1 MSLDCIG
8 DEKMKKA
15 FQSLRMKML
24 CMIAAMMA
32 ITSTVIE
39 VTNYYLIVKQEQ
51 AASITLVITFLFV
64 SFTTTVFYFIIRRYI
79 IAVENLSK
87 TMKGISNGD
96 LSVDVVPLKG
106 KNEISTLISSF
117 NEMMT
122 HMRMLRQKI
131 SKTKRTV
138 SHSSEQ
144 LLVSMEETKT
154 AVTEVTM
161 SIQDIAAGSD
171 KQLLSVVETEQAM
184 VDMAKL
190 LQKMTDH
197 SSKVQQSMNRASEHA
212 STGNVAVKD
221 VTNQMNKIYETVKIS
236 TSEVKGLEDRST
248 EIGRIIDT
256 ITRIAEQTNLLALNA
271 AIEAARAGEH
281 GKGFAVVAGEVRK
294 LAEESKTSAIQISHL
309 LKEIEVQAKRAYQN
323 MEVNREEVTLGISTV
338 EDVTQQF
345 STIMEDVF
353 AAQEQMNKM
362 TKATGEIDGYSFKVM
377 ESVMALSEVAK
388 QAAAY
393 AEEVAAASQEELASI
408 EELVMLAANLKATVS
423 ES

>member
-1 MSLDCIG
+1 MSLDGIG
-8 DEKMKKA
+8 DEKMKKV

-24 CMIAAMMA
+24 CMIAAMVA

-131 SKTKRTV
+131 SKTKNTV

-144 LLVSMEETKT
+144 LLASMEETKT

-161 SIQDIAAGSD
+161 SIQEIAAGSD
-171 KQLLSVVETEQAM
+171 KQLLNVVETEQAM

-212 STGNVAVKD
+212 STGNVSVKE
-221 VTNQMNKIYETVKIS
+221 VTNQMNKIYESVKIS

-309 LKEIEVQAKRAYQN
+309 LKEIEAQAKQAYQN
-323 MEVNREEVTLGISTV
+323 MEVNTEEVTLGIATV
-338 EDVTQQF
+338 EDVTEQF

-362 TKATGEIDGYSFKVM
+362 TRATGEIDGYSFKVM
-377 ESVMALSEVAK
+377 ESVMGLSEVAK

-408 EELVMLAANLKATVS
+408 EELVVLAANLKATVS

>member
-64 SFTTTVFYFIIRRYI
+64 SLTTTVFYFIIRRYI

-131 SKTKRTV
+131 SKTKSTV
-138 SHSSEQ
+138 SYSSEQ
-144 LLVSMEETKT
+144 LLASMEETKT

-161 SIQDIAAGSD
+161 SIQEIAAGSD

-190 LQKMTDH
+190 LQKITDH

-212 STGNVAVKD
+212 STGNVAVKG
-221 VTNQMNKIYETVKIS
+221 VTNQMNKIYETVKLS
-236 TSEVKGLEDRST
+236 TSEVKGLEDRSA
-248 EIGRIIDT
+248 EIGRIINT

-309 LKEIEVQAKRAYQN
+309 LKEIEVQAKRAYRN
-323 MEVNREEVTLGISTV
+323 MEVNTEEVTLGISTV

-377 ESVMALSEVAK
+377 ESVMTLSEVAK

>member
-8 DEKMKKA
+8 DEKMKKV

-24 CMIAAMMA
+24 CMIAAMVA

-106 KNEISTLISSF
+106 KNEISTLISSC

-131 SKTKRTV
+131 SKTKNTV

-144 LLVSMEETKT
+144 LLASMEETKT

-161 SIQDIAAGSD
+161 SIQEIAAGSD
-171 KQLLSVVETEQAM
+171 KQLLNVVETEQAM

-212 STGNVAVKD
+212 STGNVSVKE
-221 VTNQMNKIYETVKIS
+221 VTNQMNKIYESVKIS

-309 LKEIEVQAKRAYQN
+309 LKEIEAQAKQAYQN
-323 MEVNREEVTLGISTV
+323 MEVNTEEVTLGIATV
-338 EDVTQQF
+338 EDVTEQF

-362 TKATGEIDGYSFKVM
+362 TRATGEIDGYSFKVM
-377 ESVMALSEVAK
+377 ESVMGLSEVAK

-408 EELVMLAANLKATVS
+408 EELVVLAANLKATVS

>member
-8 DEKMKKA
+8 DEKMKKV

-24 CMIAAMMA
+24 CMIAAMVA

-87 TMKGISNGD
+87 TMKGISNDD

-131 SKTKRTV
+131 SKTKNTV

-144 LLVSMEETKT
+144 LLASMEETKT

-161 SIQDIAAGSD
+161 SIQEIAAGSD
-171 KQLLSVVETEQAM
+171 KQLLNVVETEQAM

-197 SSKVQQSMNRASEHA
+197 SSRVQQSMNRASEHA
-212 STGNVAVKD
+212 STGNVSVKE
-221 VTNQMNKIYETVKIS
+221 VTNQMNKIYESVKIS

-309 LKEIEVQAKRAYQN
+309 LKEIEAQAKQAYQN
-323 MEVNREEVTLGISTV
+323 MEVNTEEVTLGIATV
-338 EDVTQQF
+338 EDVTEQF

-362 TKATGEIDGYSFKVM
+362 TRATGEIDGYSFKVM
-377 ESVMALSEVAK
+377 ESVMGLSEVAK

-408 EELVMLAANLKATVS
+408 EELVVLAANLKATVS

>member
-8 DEKMKKA
+8 DEKMKKV

-24 CMIAAMMA
+24 CMIAAMVA

-131 SKTKRTV
+131 SKTKNTV

-144 LLVSMEETKT
+144 LLASMEETKT

-161 SIQDIAAGSD
+161 SIQEIAAGSD
-171 KQLLSVVETEQAM
+171 KQLLNVVETEQAM

-212 STGNVAVKD
+212 STGNVSVKE
-221 VTNQMNKIYETVKIS
+221 VTNQMNKIYESVKIS

-309 LKEIEVQAKRAYQN
+309 LKEIEAQAKQAYQN
-323 MEVNREEVTLGISTV
+323 MEVNTEEVTLGIASV
-338 EDVTQQF
+338 EDVTEQF

-362 TKATGEIDGYSFKVM
+362 TRATGEIDGYSFKVM
-377 ESVMALSEVAK
+377 ESVMGLSEVAK

-408 EELVMLAANLKATVS
+408 EELVVLAANLKATVS

>member
-1 MSLDCIG
+1 
-8 DEKMKKA
+8 MKKA

-131 SKTKRTV
+131 SKTKSTV
-138 SHSSEQ
+138 SYSSEQ
-144 LLVSMEETKT
+144 LLASMEEIKT

-161 SIQDIAAGSD
+161 SIQEIAAGSD

-190 LQKMTDH
+190 LQKITDH

-212 STGNVAVKD
+212 STGNVAVKG
-221 VTNQMNKIYETVKIS
+221 VTNQMNKIYETVKLS
-236 TSEVKGLEDRST
+236 TSEVKGLEDRSA
-248 EIGRIIDT
+248 EIGRIINT

-309 LKEIEVQAKRAYQN
+309 LKEIEVQAKRAYRN
-323 MEVNREEVTLGISTV
+323 MEVNTEEVTLGISTV

-377 ESVMALSEVAK
+377 ESVMTLSEVAK

>member
-1 MSLDCIG
+1 
-8 DEKMKKA
+8 MKKV

-24 CMIAAMMA
+24 CMIAAMVA

-131 SKTKRTV
+131 SKTKNTV

-144 LLVSMEETKT
+144 LLASMEETKT

-161 SIQDIAAGSD
+161 SIQEIAAGSD
-171 KQLLSVVETEQAM
+171 KQLLNVVETEQAM

-212 STGNVAVKD
+212 STGNVSVKE
-221 VTNQMNKIYETVKIS
+221 VTNQMNKIYESVKIS

-309 LKEIEVQAKRAYQN
+309 LKEIEAQAKQAYQN
-323 MEVNREEVTLGISTV
+323 MEVNTEEVTLGIATV
-338 EDVTQQF
+338 EDVTEQF

-362 TKATGEIDGYSFKVM
+362 TRATGEIDGYSFKVM
-377 ESVMALSEVAK
+377 ESVMGLSEVAK

-408 EELVMLAANLKATVS
+408 EELVVLAANLKATVS

>member
-236 TSEVKGLEDRST
+236 TSEVKGLEDRSA
-248 EIGRIIDT
+248 EIGRIINT

-271 AIEAARAGEH
+271 AIEAARAGEQ

-323 MEVNREEVTLGISTV
+323 MEVNTEEVTLGIATV

-377 ESVMALSEVAK
+377 ESVMTLSEVAK

>member
-8 DEKMKKA
+8 DEKMKKV

-24 CMIAAMMA
+24 CMIAAMVA

-131 SKTKRTV
+131 SKTKNTV

-144 LLVSMEETKT
+144 LLASMEETKT

-161 SIQDIAAGSD
+161 SIQEIAAGSD
-171 KQLLSVVETEQAM
+171 KQLLNVVETEQAM

-212 STGNVAVKD
+212 STGNVSVKE
-221 VTNQMNKIYETVKIS
+221 VTNQMNKIYESVKIS

-309 LKEIEVQAKRAYQN
+309 LKEIEAQAKQAYQN
-323 MEVNREEVTLGISTV
+323 MEVNTEEVTLGIATV
-338 EDVTQQF
+338 EDVTEQF

-362 TKATGEIDGYSFKVM
+362 TRATGEIDGYSFKVM
-377 ESVMALSEVAK
+377 ESVMGLSEVAK

-408 EELVMLAANLKATVS
+408 EELVVLAANLKATVS

>member
-8 DEKMKKA
+8 DEKMKKV

-24 CMIAAMMA
+24 CMIAATMA

-64 SFTTTVFYFIIRRYI
+64 SLTTTVFYFIIRRYI

-117 NEMMT
+117 NEMTT

-161 SIQDIAAGSD
+161 SIQEIAAGSD

-190 LQKMTDH
+190 LQKMIDH
-197 SSKVQQSMNRASEHA
+197 SSRVQQSMNRASEHA
-212 STGNVAVKD
+212 STGNVSVKE
-221 VTNQMNKIYETVKIS
+221 VTNQMNKIYESVKVS
-236 TSEVKGLEDRST
+236 TSRVKGLEDRSA
-248 EIGRIIDT
+248 EIGRIIDI

-309 LKEIEVQAKRAYQN
+309 LKEIEAQAKQAYRN
-323 MEVNREEVTLGISTV
+323 MEVNTEEVTIGISTV
-338 EDVTQQF
+338 EDVTEQF

-353 AAQEQMNKM
+353 TAQEQMNKM
-362 TKATGEIDGYSFKVM
+362 TKVTGEIDGYSFKVM

-393 AEEVAAASQEELASI
+393 AEEAAAASQEELASI
-408 EELVMLAANLKATVS
+408 EELVLLAANLKATVS

>member
-1 MSLDCIG
+1 
-8 DEKMKKA
+8 MKKA

-161 SIQDIAAGSD
+161 SIQEIAAGSD

-236 TSEVKGLEDRST
+236 TSEVKGLEDRSA
-248 EIGRIIDT
+248 EIGRIINT

-309 LKEIEVQAKRAYQN
+309 LKEIEVQAKRAYRN
-323 MEVNREEVTLGISTV
+323 MEVNTEEVTLGIATV

-377 ESVMALSEVAK
+377 ESVMTLSEVAK

-408 EELVMLAANLKATVS
+408 EELVMLAANLKSTVS

>member
-122 HMRMLRQKI
+122 HMRMLGQKI
-131 SKTKRTV
+131 SKTKSTV

-144 LLVSMEETKT
+144 LLVSMKETKT

-161 SIQDIAAGSD
+161 SIQEIAAGSD

-236 TSEVKGLEDRST
+236 TSEVKGLEDRSA
-248 EIGRIIDT
+248 EIGRIINT

-323 MEVNREEVTLGISTV
+323 MEVNTEEVTLGIATV

-377 ESVMALSEVAK
+377 ESVMTLSEVAK

>member
-1 MSLDCIG
+1 
-8 DEKMKKA
+8 MKKA

-96 LSVDVVPLKG
+96 LSVDVVPLNG

-131 SKTKRTV
+131 SETKSTV

-144 LLVSMEETKT
+144 LLASMEETKT

-161 SIQDIAAGSD
+161 SIQEIAAGSD

-212 STGNVAVKD
+212 STGNVAVKE

-236 TSEVKGLEDRST
+236 TSEVKGLEDRSA
-248 EIGRIIDT
+248 EIGRIINT

-309 LKEIEVQAKRAYQN
+309 LKEIEVQAKQAYRN
-323 MEVNREEVTLGISTV
+323 MEVNTEEVTLGIATV

-353 AAQEQMNKM
+353 AGQEQMNKM
-362 TKATGEIDGYSFKVM
+362 TRATGEIDGYSFKVM
-377 ESVMALSEVAK
+377 ESVMGLSEVAK

-408 EELVMLAANLKATVS
+408 EELVVLAANLKATVS

>member
-1 MSLDCIG
+1 
-8 DEKMKKA
+8 MKKV

-24 CMIAAMMA
+24 CMIAAMVA

-131 SKTKRTV
+131 SKTKNTV

-144 LLVSMEETKT
+144 LLASMEETKT

-161 SIQDIAAGSD
+161 SIQEIAAGSD
-171 KQLLSVVETEQAM
+171 KQLLNVVETEQAM

-212 STGNVAVKD
+212 STGNVSVKE
-221 VTNQMNKIYETVKIS
+221 VTNQMNKIYESVKIS

-309 LKEIEVQAKRAYQN
+309 LKKIEAQAKQAYQN
-323 MEVNREEVTLGISTV
+323 MEVNTEEVTLGIATV
-338 EDVTQQF
+338 EDVTEQF

-362 TKATGEIDGYSFKVM
+362 TRATGEIDGYSFKVM
-377 ESVMALSEVAK
+377 ESVMGLSEVAK

-408 EELVMLAANLKATVS
+408 EELVVLAANLKATVS

>member
-8 DEKMKKA
+8 DEKMKKV

-24 CMIAAMMA
+24 CMIAAMVA

-131 SKTKRTV
+131 GKTKNTV

-144 LLVSMEETKT
+144 LLASMEETKT

-161 SIQDIAAGSD
+161 SIQEIAAGSD
-171 KQLLSVVETEQAM
+171 KQLLNVVETEQAM

-212 STGNVAVKD
+212 STGNVSVKE
-221 VTNQMNKIYETVKIS
+221 VTNQMNKIYESVKIS

-309 LKEIEVQAKRAYQN
+309 LKEIEAQAKQAYQK
-323 MEVNREEVTLGISTV
+323 MEVNTEEVTLGIATV
-338 EDVTQQF
+338 EDVTEQF

-362 TKATGEIDGYSFKVM
+362 TRATGEIDGYSFKVM
-377 ESVMALSEVAK
+377 ESVMGLSEVAK

-408 EELVMLAANLKATVS
+408 EELVVLAANLKATVS

>member
-1 MSLDCIG
+1 
-8 DEKMKKA
+8 MKKA

-236 TSEVKGLEDRST
+236 TSEVKGLEDRSA
-248 EIGRIIDT
+248 EIGRIINT

-271 AIEAARAGEH
+271 AIEAARAGEQ

-323 MEVNREEVTLGISTV
+323 MEVNTEEVTLGIATV

-362 TKATGEIDGYSFKVM
+362 TKASGEIDGYSFKVM
-377 ESVMALSEVAK
+377 ESVMTLSEVAK

>member
-1 MSLDCIG
+1 
-8 DEKMKKA
+8 MKKA

-24 CMIAAMMA
+24 CMIAAMVA

-106 KNEISTLISSF
+106 KNEISTLISSL

-131 SKTKRTV
+131 SKTKSTV

-144 LLVSMEETKT
+144 LLASMEETKT

-161 SIQDIAAGSD
+161 SIQEIAAGSD

-212 STGNVAVKD
+212 STGNVSVKE
-221 VTNQMNKIYETVKIS
+221 VTNQMNKIYESVKIS
-236 TSEVKGLEDRST
+236 TSEVKGLEDCST

-281 GKGFAVVAGEVRK
+281 GKHGKGFAVVAGEVRK

-309 LKEIEVQAKRAYQN
+309 LKEIEAQAKQAYQN
-323 MEVNREEVTLGISTV
+323 MEVNTEEVTLGIATV
-338 EDVTQQF
+338 EDVTEQF

-362 TKATGEIDGYSFKVM
+362 TKATGEIDGYSFKV
-377 ESVMALSEVAK
+377 
-388 QAAAY
+388 
-393 AEEVAAASQEELASI
+393 I
-408 EELVMLAANLKATVS
+408 
-423 ES
+423 

>member
-1 MSLDCIG
+1 
-8 DEKMKKA
+8 MKKV

-24 CMIAAMMA
+24 CMIAAMVA

-131 SKTKRTV
+131 SKTKNTV

-144 LLVSMEETKT
+144 LLASMEETKT

-161 SIQDIAAGSD
+161 SIQEIAAGSD
-171 KQLLSVVETEQAM
+171 KQLLNVVETEQAM

-212 STGNVAVKD
+212 STGNVSVKE
-221 VTNQMNKIYETVKIS
+221 VTNQMNKIYESVKIS

-309 LKEIEVQAKRAYQN
+309 LKEIEAQAKQAYQN
-323 MEVNREEVTLGISTV
+323 MEVNTEEVTLGIASV

-362 TKATGEIDGYSFKVM
+362 TRATGEIDGYSFKVM
-377 ESVMALSEVAK
+377 ESVMGLSEVAK

-408 EELVMLAANLKATVS
+408 EELVVLAANLKATVS

>member
-1 MSLDCIG
+1 
-8 DEKMKKA
+8 MKKA

>member
-1 MSLDCIG
+1 
-8 DEKMKKA
+8 MKKA

-122 HMRMLRQKI
+122 HMRMLGQKI
-131 SKTKRTV
+131 SKTKSTV

-236 TSEVKGLEDRST
+236 TSEVKGLEDRSA
-248 EIGRIIDT
+248 EIGRIINT

-271 AIEAARAGEH
+271 AIEAARAGEQ

-309 LKEIEVQAKRAYQN
+309 LKEIEVQAKRAYRN
-323 MEVNREEVTLGISTV
+323 MEVNTEEVTLGIATV

>member
-1 MSLDCIG
+1 
-8 DEKMKKA
+8 MKKV

-24 CMIAAMMA
+24 CMIAAMVA

-131 SKTKRTV
+131 SKTKNTV

-144 LLVSMEETKT
+144 LLASMEETKT

-161 SIQDIAAGSD
+161 SIQEIAAGSD
-171 KQLLSVVETEQAM
+171 KQLLNVVETEQAM

-212 STGNVAVKD
+212 STGNISVKE
-221 VTNQMNKIYETVKIS
+221 VTNQMNKIYESVKIS

-309 LKEIEVQAKRAYQN
+309 LKEIEAQAKQAYQN
-323 MEVNREEVTLGISTV
+323 MEVNTEEVTLGIATV
-338 EDVTQQF
+338 EDVTEQF

-362 TKATGEIDGYSFKVM
+362 TRATGEIDGYSFKVM
-377 ESVMALSEVAK
+377 ESVMGLSEVAK

-408 EELVMLAANLKATVS
+408 EELVVLAANLKATVS

>member
-8 DEKMKKA
+8 DEKMKKV

-24 CMIAAMMA
+24 CMIAAMVA

-131 SKTKRTV
+131 SKTKNTV

-144 LLVSMEETKT
+144 LLASMEETKT

-161 SIQDIAAGSD
+161 SIQEIAAGSD
-171 KQLLSVVETEQAM
+171 KQLLNVVETEQAM

-212 STGNVAVKD
+212 STGNVSVKE
-221 VTNQMNKIYETVKIS
+221 VTNQMNKIYESVKIS

-309 LKEIEVQAKRAYQN
+309 LKKIEAQAKQAYQN
-323 MEVNREEVTLGISTV
+323 MEVNTEEVTLGIATV
-338 EDVTQQF
+338 EDVTEQF

-362 TKATGEIDGYSFKVM
+362 TRATGEIDGYSFKVM
-377 ESVMALSEVAK
+377 ESVMGLSEVAK

-408 EELVMLAANLKATVS
+408 EELVVLAANLKATVS

>member
-1 MSLDCIG
+1 
-8 DEKMKKA
+8 MKKA

-122 HMRMLRQKI
+122 HMRMLGQKI
-131 SKTKRTV
+131 SKTKSTV

-236 TSEVKGLEDRST
+236 TSEVKGLEDRSA
-248 EIGRIIDT
+248 EIGRIINT

-309 LKEIEVQAKRAYQN
+309 LKEIEVQAKRAYRN
-323 MEVNREEVTLGISTV
+323 MEVNTEEVTLGIATV

-377 ESVMALSEVAK
+377 ESVMTLSEVAK

>member
-161 SIQDIAAGSD
+161 SIQEIAAGSD

-236 TSEVKGLEDRST
+236 TSEVKGLEDRSA
-248 EIGRIIDT
+248 EIGRIINT

-323 MEVNREEVTLGISTV
+323 MEVNTEEVTLGIATV

-377 ESVMALSEVAK
+377 ESVMTLSEVAK

>member
-8 DEKMKKA
+8 DEKMKKV

-24 CMIAAMMA
+24 CMIAAMVA

-131 SKTKRTV
+131 SKTKNTV

-144 LLVSMEETKT
+144 LLASMEETKT

-161 SIQDIAAGSD
+161 SIQEIAAGSD
-171 KQLLSVVETEQAM
+171 KQLLNVVETEQAM

-212 STGNVAVKD
+212 STGNVSVKE
-221 VTNQMNKIYETVKIS
+221 VTNQMNKIYESVKIS

-309 LKEIEVQAKRAYQN
+309 LKEIEAQAKQAYQN
-323 MEVNREEVTLGISTV
+323 MEVNTEEVTLGIASV

-362 TKATGEIDGYSFKVM
+362 TRATGEIDGYSFKVM
-377 ESVMALSEVAK
+377 ESVMGLSEVAK

-408 EELVMLAANLKATVS
+408 EELVVLAANLKATVS

>member
-1 MSLDCIG
+1 
-8 DEKMKKA
+8 MKKA

-236 TSEVKGLEDRST
+236 TSEVKGLEDRSA
-248 EIGRIIDT
+248 EIGRIINT

-271 AIEAARAGEH
+271 AIEAARAGEQ

-323 MEVNREEVTLGISTV
+323 MEVNTEEVTLGIATV

-377 ESVMALSEVAK
+377 ESVMTLSEVAK

>member
-1 MSLDCIG
+1 
-8 DEKMKKA
+8 MKKA

-190 LQKMTDH
+190 LQKMTEH

-236 TSEVKGLEDRST
+236 TSEVKGLEDRSA
-248 EIGRIIDT
+248 EIGRIINT

-271 AIEAARAGEH
+271 AIEAARAGEQ

-323 MEVNREEVTLGISTV
+323 MEVNTEEVTLGIATV

-377 ESVMALSEVAK
+377 ESVMTLSEVAK

>member
-8 DEKMKKA
+8 DEKMKKV

-24 CMIAAMMA
+24 CMIAAMVA

-131 SKTKRTV
+131 SKTKSTV

-144 LLVSMEETKT
+144 LLASMEETKT

-161 SIQDIAAGSD
+161 SIQEIAAGSD
-171 KQLLSVVETEQAM
+171 KQLLHVVETEQAM

-212 STGNVAVKD
+212 STGNVSVKE
-221 VTNQMNKIYETVKIS
+221 VTNQMNKIYESVKIS

-248 EIGRIIDT
+248 EIGRIIDA

-309 LKEIEVQAKRAYQN
+309 LKEIEAQAKQAYQN
-323 MEVNREEVTLGISTV
+323 MEVNTEEVTLGIATV
-338 EDVTQQF
+338 EDVTEQF

-353 AAQEQMNKM
+353 AAQGQMNKM

-377 ESVMALSEVAK
+377 ESVMGLSEVAK

-408 EELVMLAANLKATVS
+408 EELVVLAANLKATVR

>member
-131 SKTKRTV
+131 SKTKNTV

-144 LLVSMEETKT
+144 LLASMEETKT

-161 SIQDIAAGSD
+161 SIQEIAAGSD
-171 KQLLSVVETEQAM
+171 KQLLNVVETEQAM

-212 STGNVAVKD
+212 STGNVSVKE
-221 VTNQMNKIYETVKIS
+221 VTNQMNKIYESVKIS

-309 LKEIEVQAKRAYQN
+309 LKEIEAQAKQAYQN
-323 MEVNREEVTLGISTV
+323 MEVNTEEVTLGIATV
-338 EDVTQQF
+338 EDVTEQF

-377 ESVMALSEVAK
+377 ESVMGLSEVAK

-408 EELVMLAANLKATVS
+408 EELVVLAATLKATVS

>member
-1 MSLDCIG
+1 
-8 DEKMKKA
+8 MKKA

-122 HMRMLRQKI
+122 HMRMLGQKI
-131 SKTKRTV
+131 SKTKSTV

-144 LLVSMEETKT
+144 LLVSMKETKT

-161 SIQDIAAGSD
+161 SIQEIAAGSD

-248 EIGRIIDT
+248 EIGRIINT

-323 MEVNREEVTLGISTV
+323 MEVNTEEVTLGIATV

-377 ESVMALSEVAK
+377 ESVMTLSEVAK

-423 ES
+423 EF

>member
-8 DEKMKKA
+8 DEKMKKV

-79 IAVENLSK
+79 IAVENLLK

-117 NEMMT
+117 NEMVN
-122 HMRMLRQKI
+122 HMRMLGQKI
-131 SKTKRTV
+131 SKTKSTV

-144 LLVSMEETKT
+144 LLASMEETKT
-154 AVTEVTM
+154 AVTEVTA
-161 SIQDIAAGSD
+161 SIQEIAAGSD

-212 STGNVAVKD
+212 STGNVSVKE
-221 VTNQMNKIYETVKIS
+221 VTNQMNKIYESVKIS

-309 LKEIEVQAKRAYQN
+309 LKEIEAQAKQAYQN
-323 MEVNREEVTLGISTV
+323 MEVNTEEVTLGISTV
-338 EDVTQQF
+338 EDVTEQF

-377 ESVMALSEVAK
+377 EAVMGLSEVAK

-408 EELVMLAANLKATVS
+408 EELVLLAANLKATVS

>member
-96 LSVDVVPLKG
+96 LSVDLAPLKG

-117 NEMMT
+117 NEMMI

-131 SKTKRTV
+131 SKTKSMV

-144 LLVSMEETKT
+144 LFASMEETKT

-161 SIQDIAAGSD
+161 SIQEIAAGSD
-171 KQLLSVVETEQAM
+171 KQLLNVVETEQAM

-197 SSKVQQSMNRASEHA
+197 SSRVQQSMNRASEHA
-212 STGNVAVKD
+212 STGNVSVKE
-221 VTNQMNKIYETVKIS
+221 VTNQMNKIYESVKIS

-309 LKEIEVQAKRAYQN
+309 LQEIEAQAKQAYQN
-323 MEVNREEVTLGISTV
+323 MEVNTEEVTLGIATV
-338 EDVTQQF
+338 EDVNEQF

-377 ESVMALSEVAK
+377 ESVMGLSEVAK

-408 EELVMLAANLKATVS
+408 EELVVLAATLKATVS

>member
-1 MSLDCIG
+1 
-8 DEKMKKA
+8 MKKV

-24 CMIAAMMA
+24 CMIAAMVA

-96 LSVDVVPLKG
+96 LSVDVIPLKG

-131 SKTKRTV
+131 SKTKNTV

-144 LLVSMEETKT
+144 LLASMEETKT

-161 SIQDIAAGSD
+161 SIQEIAAGSD
-171 KQLLSVVETEQAM
+171 KQLLNVVETEQAM

-212 STGNVAVKD
+212 STGNVSVKE
-221 VTNQMNKIYETVKIS
+221 VTNQMNKIYESVKIS

-309 LKEIEVQAKRAYQN
+309 LKEIEAQAKQAYQN
-323 MEVNREEVTLGISTV
+323 MEVNTEEVTLGIVTV
-338 EDVTQQF
+338 EDVTEQF

-362 TKATGEIDGYSFKVM
+362 TRATGEIDGYSFKVM
-377 ESVMALSEVAK
+377 ESVMGLSEVAK

-408 EELVMLAANLKATVS
+408 EELVVLAANLKATVS

>member
-1 MSLDCIG
+1 
-8 DEKMKKA
+8 MKKV

-24 CMIAAMMA
+24 CMIAAMVA

-106 KNEISTLISSF
+106 KNEISTLISSC

-131 SKTKRTV
+131 SKTKNTV

-144 LLVSMEETKT
+144 LLASMEETKT

-161 SIQDIAAGSD
+161 SIQEIAAGSD
-171 KQLLSVVETEQAM
+171 KQLLNVVETEQAM

-212 STGNVAVKD
+212 STGNVSVKE
-221 VTNQMNKIYETVKIS
+221 VTNQMNKIYESVKIS

-309 LKEIEVQAKRAYQN
+309 LKEIEAQAKQAYQN
-323 MEVNREEVTLGISTV
+323 MEVNTEEVTLGIATV
-338 EDVTQQF
+338 EDVTEQF

-362 TKATGEIDGYSFKVM
+362 TRATGEIDGYSFKVM
-377 ESVMALSEVAK
+377 ESVMGLSEVAK

-408 EELVMLAANLKATVS
+408 EELVVLAANLKATVS

>member
-8 DEKMKKA
+8 DEKMKKV

-24 CMIAAMMA
+24 CMIAAMVA

-51 AASITLVITFLFV
+51 AASITLVITFLFG

-96 LSVDVVPLKG
+96 LSVNVVPLKG

-131 SKTKRTV
+131 SKTKNTV

-144 LLVSMEETKT
+144 LLASMEETKT

-161 SIQDIAAGSD
+161 SIQEIAAGSD
-171 KQLLSVVETEQAM
+171 KQLLNVVETEQAM

-212 STGNVAVKD
+212 STGNVSVKE
-221 VTNQMNKIYETVKIS
+221 VTNQMNKIYESVKIS

-309 LKEIEVQAKRAYQN
+309 LKEIEAQAKQAYQN
-323 MEVNREEVTLGISTV
+323 MEVNTEEVTLGIATV
-338 EDVTQQF
+338 EDVTEQF

-362 TKATGEIDGYSFKVM
+362 TRATGEIDGYSFKVM
-377 ESVMALSEVAK
+377 ESVMGLSEVAK

-408 EELVMLAANLKATVS
+408 EELVVLAATLKATVS